1 MDLTFKGLRGHFRP
15 SKNRFSKSTTAA
27 VTAFTLLAQE
37 LWDEILDCL
46 AQCPSALLASAL
58 VCRAFVGRA
67 QMLLFRSIYIATSY
81 ETVRSIAA
89 KQLAKILTRSPHL
102 VHYICELSIGRCDA
116 ETLAPILHLP
126 WSHLSAIHF
135 ARGHKE
141 KTPLAVDLITAFV
154 SLPTLHQV
162 FFYRNW
168 DQNDLHTILA
178 SCNRG
183 IFNVG
188 FWLFDPPSPYNP
200 PLANNSP
207 RLRITHLELPIS
219 SSISDFIV
227 HSASPL
233 DLSHLTHLKYDC
245 SSLDVRLY
253 QVLRTA
259 SRTIQSLEFWSAEQ
273 IVDPESLDFG
283 SLPALS
289 HITLWSATAPLV
301 KAIAR
306 AKTLRTIC
314 FYIFLP
320 KDAMELP
327 NVEAI
332 LVAADMPA
340 LQRVEL
346 QVYGPSKYRNKSTIA
361 QWTSVVKTKVFRAEA
376 VEKPSVHGSTEL
388 VALVEEKM
396 PQLTERGILDIRVGE
411 W

>member
-1 MDLTFKGLRGHFRP
+1 MDLTFKSVRRRFGPF
-15 SKNRFSKSTTAA
+15 KNRFSRSPTTA
-27 VTAFTLLAQE
+27 VTPSSLLVQE

-46 AQCPSALLASAL
+46 AHYPSALLASAL

-67 QMLLFRSIYIATSY
+67 QMLLFRSIHIST

-116 ETLAPILHLP
+116 ETLAPIVYLP

-135 ARGHKE
+135 VRGHKE
-141 KTPLAVDLITAFV
+141 KTLAVDLITAFV
-154 SLPTLHQV
+154 SLPTLHQLS
-162 FFYRNW
+162 FYRNW
-168 DQNDLHTILA
+168 DQNDLHTFLA

-183 IFNVG
+183 IFSVG
-188 FWLFDPPSPYNP
+188 FWLFDPPTLYNP

-207 RLRITHLELPIS
+207 RLRITYLELPIS

-227 HSASPL
+227 HSVSPL

-245 SSLDVRLY
+245 SSLDTRLY
-253 QVLRTA
+253 QILQTA
-259 SRTIQSLEFWSAEQ
+259 SRTIQNLEFWSAEEL
-273 IVDPESLDFG
+273 VDPESLELG

-289 HITLWSATAPLV
+289 HITLWGATAPLV

-314 FYIFLP
+314 FYVFLP

-332 LVAADMPA
+332 LLSADMPA

-346 QVYGPSKYRNKSTIA
+346 QVYWPSEHRDSSTIA
-361 QWTSVVKTKVFRAEA
+361 QWTSVFKSKVFRAEA
-376 VEKPSVHGSTEL
+376 VEEPPVHGSTEW

-396 PQLTERGILDIRVGE
+396 PQLMERGILDIRVGE